1 MDAQYLAW
9 AKSDRKVVPNQ
20 TGQPSFF
27 VMITGG
33 GHHSNISHHEK
44 RNKDMATNI
53 PSGSLAN
60 ILTSTI
66 PTDLPLQEQIDR
78 FVALGAEYVP
88 EEMAKQVNSHIEQLI
103 KSGTAEFALKEDE
116 RAPDFTLPDALGQ
129 PVTLSQ
135 LLTQGPVIIIFYRGQ
150 WCPYCN
156 LELRAYQKALPQ
168 VQELGATLVAISP
181 QTPDHSLST
190 MEKQGLAFAV
200 LSDVGNQVAREYGLV
215 FTLDEAA
222 RALHAQIGADLPAYN
237 GDDSWELPVT
247 ATFLVD
253 QSMTVRLAS
262 VDPNFF
268 HRLDPSFV
276 LARLKE
282 LMS

>member
-1 MDAQYLAW
+1 
-9 AKSDRKVVPNQ
+9 
-20 TGQPSFF
+20 
-27 VMITGG
+27 
-33 GHHSNISHHEK
+33 
-44 RNKDMATNI
+44 MATNI

-66 PTDLPLQEQIDR
+66 PTDIPLQEQIDR

-103 KSGTAEFALKEDE
+103 KSGAAEFALKEDE
-116 RAPDFTLPDALGQ
+116 QAPDFTLPDALGQ

-156 LELRAYQKALPQ
+156 LELRAYQKALTQ

-190 MEKQGLAFAV
+190 MERQGLAFAV
-200 LSDVGNQVAREYGLV
+200 LSDVGNQVARQFGLV

-222 RALHAQIGADLPAYN
+222 RALYAQIGADLPAYN
-237 GDDSWELPVT
+237 GDDAWELPMT
-247 ATFLVD
+247 GTFLVD
-253 QSMTVRLAS
+253 QSRRIRLAS

-276 LARLKE
+276 IVRLKE

>member
-1 MDAQYLAW
+1 
-9 AKSDRKVVPNQ
+9 
-20 TGQPSFF
+20 
-27 VMITGG
+27 
-33 GHHSNISHHEK
+33 
-44 RNKDMATNI
+44 MATNI

-66 PTDLPLQEQIDR
+66 PTDIPLQEQIDR

-103 KSGTAEFALKEDE
+103 KSSAAEFALKEDE
-116 RAPDFTLPDALGQ
+116 QAPDFTLPDALGQ

-168 VQELGATLVAISP
+168 FQELGATLVAISP

-200 LSDVGNQVAREYGLV
+200 LSDRSNQVAREYGLV
-215 FTLDEAA
+215 FKLDEAA
-222 RALHAQIGADLPAYN
+222 RALHAQLGADLPAYN
-237 GDDSWELPVT
+237 GDDSWELPMT
-247 ATFLVD
+247 GTFLVD
-253 QSMTVRLAS
+253 QSRRVRLAS

-276 LARLKE
+276 IVRLKE

>member
-1 MDAQYLAW
+1 
-9 AKSDRKVVPNQ
+9 
-20 TGQPSFF
+20 
-27 VMITGG
+27 
-33 GHHSNISHHEK
+33 
-44 RNKDMATNI
+44 MATNI

-66 PTDLPLQEQIDR
+66 PTDIPLQEQIDR

-103 KSGTAEFALKEDE
+103 KSSAAEFALKEDE
-116 RAPDFTLPDALGQ
+116 QAPDFTLPDALGQ

-135 LLTQGPVIIIFYRGQ
+135 LLTQGPVIIMFYRGE

-168 VQELGATLVAISP
+168 FQELGATLVAISP
-181 QTPDHSLST
+181 QMPDHSLST

-200 LSDVGNQVAREYGLV
+200 LSDVGNQVARQFGLV

-222 RALHAQIGADLPAYN
+222 RTLHAQLGADLPAYN
-237 GDDSWELPVT
+237 GDDSWELPMT
-247 ATFLVD
+247 GTFLVD
-253 QSMTVRLAS
+253 QSRRVRLAS

-276 LARLKE
+276 IVRLKE